1 MLGGLG
7 TQVIYEQRAATVL
20 FNFLKS
26 INVPKV
32 FLLPAN
38 VCPIVPLVFL
48 KAGQPFAF
56 VDISAETLSIDESAV
71 LARLSADPELYAGV
85 LMVHTYGLIRPT
97 ELFFAEI
104 KKIRESFLIIDD
116 RCLACPDFKASCGP
130 YTDLVLYSSGYAKVV
145 DVGGGGFGFLREG
158 LPYVHHPC
166 PFRESDLRMVTASY
180 KTAIESGTRYHFEDS
195 DWLVA
200 TPPATS
206 FASYRQRVESQ
217 IAGVMAGKAR
227 INAIYAERL
236 PAALQ
241 LAEGYHSWRFN
252 IRVPHKERLL
262 FSLFAAGLFASSHYA
277 SLAGIFAPGEA
288 RQAEKLQGEVVNL
301 FNDRYFDDARAEKT
315 VEIVNVHLH
324 DFGGD

>member
-1 MLGGLG
+1 MMLGGLG

-104 KKIRESFLIIDD
+104 KKY
-116 RCLACPDFKASCGP
+116 G
-130 YTDLVLYSSGYAKVV
+130 KV
-145 DVGGGGFGFLREG
+145 
-158 LPYVHHPC
+158 
-166 PFRESDLRMVTASY
+166 S
-180 KTAIESGTRYHFEDS
+180 
-195 DWLVA
+195 
-200 TPPATS
+200 
-206 FASYRQRVESQ
+206 
-217 IAGVMAGKAR
+217 
-227 INAIYAERL
+227 
-236 PAALQ
+236 
-241 LAEGYHSWRFN
+241 
-252 IRVPHKERLL
+252 
-262 FSLFAAGLFASSHYA
+262 
-277 SLAGIFAPGEA
+277 
-288 RQAEKLQGEVVNL
+288 
-301 FNDRYFDDARAEKT
+301 
-315 VEIVNVHLH
+315 
-324 DFGGD
+324 